1 MPVAATS
8 GTDRRSRSS
17 NVSDT
22 VEDQSRWYGF
32 RLVAGGLAFL
42 WSLTSCFSVA
52 SPTAQRC
59 NCSARCWRC
68 AKSARIENT
77 LLLLEHP
84 PVITLGRNARL
95 ANVLAP
101 PEFLAQQGVELFDID
116 RGGDVTFHGPGQL
129 IAYPIF
135 DLRSFDPK
143 VGAVEYVRRL
153 EEVLIRTCGDFGVGT
168 QRIKGLTGVW
178 TYALPDKPE
187 AKIAAIGVHISRSVT
202 THGFALN
209 VSTDLDSF
217 SLIVPCGITDKP
229 VTSLERELT
238 RSLSPWKK
246 SPQRHR
252 RNFGRV
258 FQTQML
264 WLESLEDL
272 LAQAAGR
279 CSNAARV
286 TVRRIRTRLR
296 GLRKSC
302 AICWAMAASWRKI
315 AAHARKTRRCNR
327 VCGCRVLKCSDRSVA
342 RCGRSLLLRLEVIYT
357 RNRAA
362 RSHWPIHLHRSRRS
376 RCPI

>member
-1 MPVAATS
+1 MVTNVLFLGRVAY
-8 GTDRRSRSS
+8 GTAL
-17 NVSDT
+17 
-22 VEDQSRWYGF
+22 Q
-32 RLVAGGLAFL
+32 L
-42 WSLTSCFSVA
+42 
-52 SPTAQRC
+52 QRTLQEM
-59 NCSARCWRC
+59 R
-68 AKSARIENT
+68 KSARIENT

-95 ANVLAP
+95 ANVLVP

-153 EEVLIRTCGDFGVGT
+153 EEVLIRTCGDFGVGA

-178 TYALPDKPE
+178 TYALPGKPE

-229 VTSLERELT
+229 VTSLEREL
-238 RSLSPWKK
+238 RKSLTLEEIATAAS
-246 SPQRHR
+246 

-272 LAQAAGR
+272 LAQAAIT
-279 CSNAARV
+279 NPKQKHDDAANQDTPARPPKEL
-286 TVRRIRTRLR
+286 RDLR
-296 GLRKSC
+296 GDGSEL
-302 AICWAMAASWRKI
+302 A
-315 AAHARKTRRCNR
+315 
-327 VCGCRVLKCSDRSVA
+327 
-342 RCGRSLLLRLEVIYT
+342 
-357 RNRAA
+357 
-362 RSHWPIHLHRSRRS
+362 
-376 RCPI
+376 